1 MHIEALFT
9 PAQQALGASLHKRDQ
24 QERRA
29 GFDAPAGL
37 AGRSGCDRPKC

>member
-9 PAQQALGASLHKRDQ
+9 PAQQALVASMHKRDQ

-29 GFDAPAGL
+29 GSDAPAGL
-37 AGRSGCDRPKC
+37 ADRSGCDRLGC

>member
-9 PAQQALGASLHKRDQ
+9 PAQQALVASLHKRDQ

-29 GFDAPAGL
+29 GSDAPAEL
-37 AGRSGCDRPKC
+37 AGRSGCDRLGC

>member
-9 PAQQALGASLHKRDQ
+9 PAQQALVAGLHKRDQ

-37 AGRSGCDRPKC
+37 ADRSGCDRLGC